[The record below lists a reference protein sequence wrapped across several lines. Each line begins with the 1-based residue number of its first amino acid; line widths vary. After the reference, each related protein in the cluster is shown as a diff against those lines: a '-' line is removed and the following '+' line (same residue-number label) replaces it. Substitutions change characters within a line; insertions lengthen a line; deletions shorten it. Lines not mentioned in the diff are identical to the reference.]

1 MQKFQNTKTFFLKD
15 MLLIIRKK
23 FLQLVKSRTL
33 YNRHMLL
40 MFLMVKKLLEKEMQ
54 KKNQEEFSI
63 GKVIKRKIDELYVK

>member
-33 YNRHMLL
+33 YHRHMLL